1 MATAA
6 QAKRA
11 LALFETELCRNEN
24 VVGLG
29 IVPADESSGKEMAVA
44 VYVKKKL
51 PLNQLRADKVVPK
64 ELTVPARGGPLSVP
78 TRVIDAGGEFH
89 PEALGRELA

>member
-11 LALFETELCRNEN
+11 LAQFQSELCARTN

-29 IVPADESSGKEMAVA
+29 IVPADETQSSATDMAVA
-44 VYVKKKL
+44 VYVQKKL
-51 PLNQLRADKVVPK
+51 PREKLKSSEVVPK
-64 ELTVPARGGPLSVP
+64 ELLVNSRSGKLPVP
-78 TRVIDAGGEFH
+78 TRVIDAGGEFR
-89 PEALGRELA
+89 PESV

>member
-29 IVPADESSGKEMAVA
+29 IVPANESSGKEMAVA

-51 PLNQLRADKVVPK
+51 PLDQLGSAEVVPR
-64 ELTVPARGGPLSVP
+64 ELTVPARGGKLAVP
-78 TRVIDAGGEFH
+78 TRVIDAGGEFQ
-89 PEALGRELA
+89 PETLGRELA